1 MKLKMG
7 LVVGFAAGI
16 YLGAKA
22 GKDRLARVESLVR
35 RSGGSNAGAQAISK
49 LKAATDLGMERLRD
63 LVETQR
69 H

>member
-22 GKDRLARVESLVR
+22 GKDRLGRVESLVR
-35 RSGGSNAGAQAISK
+35 RAGGSTAGAQAVSK
-49 LKAATDLGMERLRD
+49 LKAAADLGLERLRD
-63 LVETQR
+63 LIETQR
-69 H
+69 S